1 MSKRPQLLVSS
12 LSSVTPPL
20 LSDSDLPPGGFKE
33 KWTNK
38 GLLKLAAAISLK
50 IMLTFQWD

>member
-1 MSKRPQLLVSS
+1 MSKRPQLLASS

-20 LSDSDLPPGGFKE
+20 LSDSDLPPGGSKRSGLI
-33 KWTNK
+33 K